1 MPEVLF
7 GAGTLTTFRQHDEAE
22 AEWFNNPGPVDD
34 GTHRLRFLFDS
45 AAKTAT
51 FSIDLN
57 YAGGP
62 FVADLTAPTVDVGP
76 LFAATDWP
84 TDPSH
89 IYFGGDDGIG
99 FRDFVV
105 NIVPEPSTLILLGIG
120 AISLLGYRKRTRN

>member
-1 MPEVLF
+1 MARRLDRVAHPRHGPRPV
-7 GAGTLTTFRQHDEAE
+7 
-22 AEWFNNPGPVDD
+22 PGPVDD

-45 AAKTAT
+45 TAQTAT
-51 FSIDLN
+51 FSVDLN

-62 FVADLTAPTVDVGP
+62 FIADLTAPTVDVGP
-76 LFAATDWP
+76 LFAATDWL

-105 NIVPEPSTLILLGIG
+105 NIVPEPSTVALVTVGLLGI
-120 AISLLGYRKRTRN
+120 AFYRGRKIP